1 MAVAVAVGVSD
12 ILQWKE
18 VLMCYYKHLKFNLNQ
33 IAVPEKLTLVTAH
46 FSMIYFLQAGCV
58 GVLHS

>member
-1 MAVAVAVGVSD
+1 
-12 ILQWKE
+12 
-18 VLMCYYKHLKFNLNQ
+18 MCYYKHLKFNLNQ